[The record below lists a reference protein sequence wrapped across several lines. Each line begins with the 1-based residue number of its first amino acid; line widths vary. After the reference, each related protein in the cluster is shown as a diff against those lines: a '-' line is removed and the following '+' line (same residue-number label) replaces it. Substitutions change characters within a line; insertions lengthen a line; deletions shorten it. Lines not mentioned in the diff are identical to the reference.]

1 MASVGAAGIKAA
13 AAGETATATAAVTA
27 ATATA
32 RHSAGRHRRHAE
44 RRGRRDRNDVLRIEV
59 SPFSDPRPFVGQN
72 SPNRRLVAYRAFLT
86 KKIAATVAAIGR
98 VSIFAQTAS
107 SRCRRLPDY

>member
-1 MASVGAAGIKAA
+1 MASVGAAAIM
-13 AAGETATATAAVTA
+13 AAGGTATATAAVTA

-72 SPNRRLVAYRAFLT
+72 SPNRRLVAYARSL
-86 KKIAATVAAIGR
+86 
-98 VSIFAQTAS
+98 Q
-107 SRCRRLPDY
+107 RRSLRQSLRLVE

>member
-59 SPFSDPRPFVGQN
+59 SPFLGPRPFLRAN
-72 SPNRRLVAYRAFLT
+72 SSNRRSVACRAFLT
-86 KKIAATVAAIGR
+86 KKERPLRQSRR
-98 VSIFAQTAS
+98 VVE
-107 SRCRRLPDY
+107 

>member
-1 MASVGAAGIKAA
+1 MASVGAAAIMAA

-44 RRGRRDRNDVLRIEV
+44 RRGRRDRNDVL
-59 SPFSDPRPFVGQN
+59 SLKFLLFPTQPPFVGQN
-72 SPNRRLVAYRAFLT
+72 SPNRRLIAYRAFLA

-98 VSIFAQTAS
+98 VSIFARTAS
-107 SRCRRLPDY
+107 SRCRKLPDY